1 MNGTSTVV
9 NIDLLGT
16 EGTAALNDG
25 DDANV
30 DNLTV
35 NLSGVQPASAVAT
48 INITS
53 SGDLVGFVTNND
65 LGVITARAG
74 STINLDGNAATQID
88 GLAARGTIDASALTG
103 DLLVEGSEATLAT
116 VTDAALSGA
125 DVITLSA
132 GDNIVEFSSALDSG
146 VVNNTAGA
154 PADALFVDVINGFA
168 AGADGD
174 VLDAT
179 FSGAADADY
188 TAIAGAVQDSISLLA
203 GAAATLEEAADLA
216 SAGLNL
222 ADEWTAFSFQGQ
234 TYALYSATA
243 GGDFDPAADLLVQIT
258 GVAVADLTDANFA

>member
-30 DNLTV
+30 NNLTV

-53 SGDLVGFVTNND
+53 SGDLVGSDNND

-74 STINLDGNAATQID
+74 STINLDGAASTQID
-88 GLAARGTIDASALTG
+88 GLANSGTINASALTG
-103 DLLVEGSEATLAT
+103 DLEVEGSEATGAIVVDGDAT
-116 VTDAALSGA
+116 GVDT
-125 DVITLSA
+125 ITLGS
-132 GDNIVEFSSALDSG
+132 GDNVVQFSSALDSG
-146 VVNNTAGA
+146 AANGTTGAVAGS
-154 PADALFVDVINGFA
+154 LFVDVINGFA

-174 VLDAT
+174 VLDFTGTAT
-179 FSGAADADY
+179 DADY
-188 TAIAGAVQDSISLLA
+188 TAITVADQNAINLLA
-203 GAAATLEEAADLA
+203 GPAATLQAAADIAA
-216 SAGLNL
+216 SDFAA
-222 ADEWTAFSFQGQ
+222 ADEWTAFTFQGQ
-234 TYALYSATA
+234 TYALYLGDADGNYDA
-243 GGDFDPAADLLVQIT
+243 GTDLLVQIT